1 MKYVFRKKRY
11 VLLVGL
17 LDAMGYVLVRVFRRR
32 KPLLDRNFKNILIVR
47 MDHLGDVLLA
57 TGVPKLLKENFPGA
71 CVTFLTSSWAA
82 PLLEGNPFIDEV
94 LIFDAPWFRRKGAAK
109 RTSALRLP
117 ALIRTVRGKRFDLG
131 LGLRGDLREN
141 FILWLSGIRE
151 RIGYGITG
159 GGFFMT
165 KEVPY
170 RARMHERDRAANL
183 LRPLGVRADSLKSG
197 LYPSAEEITNA
208 RHILDAVGLETGMKL
223 VGFQWG
229 AGTVSKDWPAGRV
242 HDFLERFGKKF
253 PDFKIVLVG
262 GALTED
268 GRAVSSLPNC
278 VNLLG
283 KTTLR
288 ELCALMSHFLFF
300 IGPDSG
306 PTHIASAL
314 GVPTLFLFS
323 GTNRFEEWR
332 PLAEN
337 ASVIRHQVQCSPCG
351 LKVCNVP
358 GHPCMAGI
366 LPEEVIQLLE
376 ERLESPDRVP

>member
-11 VLLVGL
+11 VILAGL
-17 LDAMGYVLVRVFRRR
+17 LDAMGYVIVRIVRRR

-57 TGVPKLLKENFPGA
+57 TGVPKLLKENFPGVR
-71 CVTFLTSSWAA
+71 VTFLTSSWAA

-94 LIFDAPWFRRKGAAK
+94 LIFDAPWFRRKDAVKGAL
-109 RTSALRLP
+109 ALSLP
-117 ALIRTVRGKRFDLG
+117 ALIGTLKDKRFDLG

-170 RARMHERDRAANL
+170 RERIHERDRAANL
-183 LRPLGVRADSLKSG
+183 LRPLGVKADTLKSG
-197 LYPSAEEITNA
+197 LYLSAAETVAAGRVLEVA
-208 RHILDAVGLETGMKL
+208 GLGKDSKL

-229 AGTVSKDWPAGRV
+229 AGTISKDWPAERV
-242 HDFLERFGKKF
+242 RVFLERFGKKF
-253 PDFKIVLVG
+253 PDLKVVLVG
-262 GALTED
+262 GTLAEHAGAT
-268 GRAVSSLPNC
+268 SSLPNC

-337 ASVIRHQVQCSPCG
+337 ASVIRHQVPCSPCG
-351 LKVCNVP
+351 LKICNVP
-358 GHPCMAGI
+358 GHPCMAEI
-366 LPEEVIQLLE
+366 LPEEVLRILE
-376 ERLESPDRVP
+376 ERFESSGRVS